1 MAFLLGNDGKR
12 DMAAK
17 HNKFI
22 ALGSRLKGVPE
33 VLTLGVHPNF
43 FDYSPGEREMILNAQ
58 VILFPTL
65 NYAQFLTTMG
75 KRIFPSL
82 ETYLYSDEKTKQTTL
97 FYMLGIPHP
106 RTRIYHRLHHQEIQ
120 KDFSFPFVGKLP
132 RRSAQGRG
140 VFRINNPEDL
150 NRYLELTNIA
160 YIQEYLSHNRDLRVI
175 LINYKPVLSYW
186 RVSAPQ
192 DFRTNLFQGG
202 KISFDDVPQAG
213 IEVARKTA
221 RKCRFDD
228 VGMDLIHY
236 SGKWYVIEANMK
248 YGRKALKKKGM
259 NLKEIIRQA
268 LISGELLDK
277 RYG

>member
-1 MAFLLGNDGKR
+1 MAFLLENDGKR

-33 VLTLGVHPNF
+33 VLSLGVLANF
-43 FDYSPGEREMILNAQ
+43 FDYSPGERELILNAQ

-65 NYAQFLTTMG
+65 NYAQFFTTMG

-120 KDFSFPFVGKLP
+120 KDFPFPFVGKLP

-160 YIQEYLSHNRDLRVI
+160 YIQEYLSHDRDLRVI

-202 KISFDDVPQAG
+202 KICFDDVPQTG
-213 IEVARKTA
+213 IEMARKTA
-221 RKCRFDD
+221 RECRFDD

-277 RYG
+277 HYG